1 VNVILKGLSILKKD
15 NYRKSKEALVMI
27 GQGKN
32 RSAGK
37 KVQDYKEQTL
47 YK

>member
-1 VNVILKGLSILKKD
+1 
-15 NYRKSKEALVMI
+15 MI

-47 YK
+47 YKWIEIES